1 MSKEI
6 SLVIVLVLNVTFG
19 SKSLS
24 LSLYK
29 DDLVAEL
36 IMQSPTSVIQPVSS
50 EATFICRA
58 NSSFSNIII
67 SWGIS
72 TRGYQALTYSAYSE
86 LLNGFGINET
96 RNGTESILTVQGY
109 IENNGTTVQCTVSS
123 GTNVEQSG
131 NAQLLLYGKT
141 Y

>member
-6 SLVIVLVLNVTFG
+6 SLVILLILNVTFG

-24 LSLYK
+24 LSLK
-29 DDLVAEL
+29 DDLVTEL
-36 IMQSPTSVIQPVSS
+36 IMQSPTNVTQPVSS

-58 NSSFSNIII
+58 NSSFSNIMI
-67 SWGIS
+67 SWAIL
-72 TRGYQALTYSAYSE
+72 TRGYSTLTYSFHRG

-96 RNGTESILTVQGY
+96 TNGEIESILTVQGY
-109 IENNGTTVQCTVSS
+109 IANNGTTVQCTVTS
-123 GTNVEQSG
+123 GTNIEQSG
-131 NAQLLLYGKT
+131 FAHLLLYGKT